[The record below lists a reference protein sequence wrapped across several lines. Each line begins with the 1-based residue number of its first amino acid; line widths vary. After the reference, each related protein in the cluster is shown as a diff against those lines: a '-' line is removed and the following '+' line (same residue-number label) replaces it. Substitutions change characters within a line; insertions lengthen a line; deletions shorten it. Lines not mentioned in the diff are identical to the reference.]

1 MKDRRMKDHMSG
13 PENAR
18 PGFEGPVST
27 GGK

>member
-1 MKDRRMKDHMSG
+1 MKDHMSG